1 MFTHTG
7 IKVVVIQVSMNRSL
21 TIFKF
26 LPMSLFVTKSMYHLC
41 DLKKNEKNINY
52 KGENK
57 WKYQVSPTMFVFD
70 KVCLLPFCSY

>member
-26 LPMSLFVTKSMYHLC
+26 LPMALFVTKSMYHLC
-41 DLKKNEKNINY
+41 DLKKMRKI
-52 KGENK
+52 
-57 WKYQVSPTMFVFD
+57 
-70 KVCLLPFCSY
+70 